1 MNNQSEQAELLAIKA
16 LSFIAED
23 EDRISRFL
31 ELSGV
36 GANDIRARMNDPVFQ
51 GGVLDYLL
59 QYEPDLIDFAEWAGI
74 DPGLPMK
81 LRHALPGGIQEDY

>member
-1 MNNQSEQAELLAIKA
+1 MNNPTEQAELLAIKA

-31 ELSGV
+31 ALSGLD
-36 GANDIRARMNDPVFQ
+36 ANDIRARMADPVFQ

-59 QYEPDLIDFAEWAGI
+59 QYEPDLIEFAEWAKI
-74 DPGLPMK
+74 DPALPMK
-81 LRHALPGGIQEDY
+81 LRHKLPGGIQEDY

>member
-1 MNNQSEQAELLAIKA
+1 MKNSNEQAELLAIKA

-31 ELSGV
+31 ALSGLDAGDV
-36 GANDIRARMNDPVFQ
+36 REQISDPVFQ

-59 QYEPDLIDFAEWAGI
+59 QYEPDLIEFAQWAEI
-74 DPGLPMK
+74 DPALPLK
-81 LRHALPGGIQEDY
+81 LRHLLPGSIQEDY